1 MSGRARNKH
10 PEKDNAERW
19 LLTYA
24 DLITLLLIYFI
35 VLFSMSSINAEKFS
49 ELSKSLSIIFSGQ
62 VGRSGVL
69 DGGRS
74 VIPGKQ
80 NLNPNKHMQNTEEK
94 IKRLIQKMGLQGKIT
109 TEQQMRGLVISVKDT
124 VLFRQGSADMDS
136 RAHDLVTE
144 VGKILKDM
152 PNSIRIEGHTDNVP
166 IHTVKYYSNW
176 ELSTARA
183 TNVLHYLIESS
194 GISPERLSAAGYAEF
209 RPAVPNANDSGKAI
223 NRRVDIVMLNDE
235 FEKFEPQVNSDVQGE
250 KGTSV
255 LDALPPESKEI
266 LRSQGVKIGDSLD
279 TNL

>member
-1 MSGRARNKH
+1 MSARRPNKH
-10 PEKDNAERW
+10 PEKENSERW
-19 LLTYA
+19 LLTYS

-49 ELSKSLSIIFSGQ
+49 DLSKSLSIIFSGQ

-80 NLNPNKHMQNTEEK
+80 NLNPNKHMMNTEEK
-94 IKRLIQKMGLQGKIT
+94 IKRLIQQMGLQGKIT
-109 TEQQMRGLVISVKDT
+109 TDQQMRGLVISVKDT
-124 VLFRQGSADMDS
+124 VLFRQGFADMDS
-136 RAHDLVTE
+136 RAHDVVTA
-144 VGKILKDM
+144 VGKILKDI
-152 PNSIRIEGHTDNVP
+152 PNSIRVEGHTDNVP

-183 TNVLHYLIESS
+183 TNVLHYFIESS

-209 RPAVPNANDSGKAI
+209 RPAVSNGNDNGKAI
-223 NRRVDIVMLNDE
+223 NRRVDIVVLNEE
-235 FEKFEPQVNSDVQGE
+235 FEKFEPQVNSENQVDNG
-250 KGTSV
+250 SSL

-266 LRSQGVKIGDSLD
+266 LKSNGVNLGDFLD
-279 TNL
+279 TSL

>member
-1 MSGRARNKH
+1 MAGRRPNKH
-10 PEKDNAERW
+10 PEKDSSERW
-19 LLTYA
+19 LLTYS

-35 VLFSMSSINAEKFS
+35 VLFSMSSVNAEKFS
-49 ELSKSLSIIFSGQ
+49 ELSKALSIIFSGQ

-80 NLNPNKHMQNTEEK
+80 NLNPNKHMMNTEEK

-109 TEQQMRGLVISVKDT
+109 TDQQMRGLVISVKDT

-136 RAHDLVTE
+136 RAHDVVTA
-144 VGKILKDM
+144 VGTILKDT

-166 IHTVKYYSNW
+166 IHTAKFYSNW

-194 GISPERLSAAGYAEF
+194 GISPERLSAAGYGEF
-209 RPAVPNANDSGKAI
+209 RPAVPNNNDNGKAI
-223 NRRVDIVMLNDE
+223 NRRVDIVVLNDE
-235 FEKFEPQVNSDVQGE
+235 FEKFEPQVSSENQIE
-250 KGTSV
+250 KSTSV

-266 LRSQGVKIGDSLD
+266 LQSQGINIADTLD
-279 TNL
+279 TSL